1 MDRILWMRIGGMES
15 GESPF
20 RQLLLF
26 RGGTDFFRRRH
37 KLNRY
42 LSLIL
47 IYWRMRGN
55 GNDRPRPA

>member
-20 RQLLLF
+20 QQLLLF

-47 IYWRMRGN
+47 IY
-55 GNDRPRPA
+55 